1 MRRHLVLGSTRELST
16 VSVVSALCGAYASV
30 LIMTSTFLAK
40 AAEGSGSGVAVV
52 LGVVAT
58 VFVLIAVYVS
68 AVVITNGVDT
78 VLAGRLAQIALLR
91 LLGARARSLRRAV
104 VRTTTLTGLAGALV
118 GVLLGTLVTDVFL
131 AVLVARGTMPHAA
144 YPVASPLLGLPVL
157 TMVLASAA
165 AGRIGSRGVL
175 TISPAA
181 AMSSVSVTPTLTRRT
196 SIVRLVVAT
205 LLIVGGAAMLAAAAL
220 LGESGIAAGF
230 FVAFVGSAT
239 SGTGLLVGAR
249 FVIPRLVATVGWAAL
264 GHGPVSRVAVRNA
277 VKDPLRTTRSTMGL
291 VIGVTLVTTFASGLK
306 ALQLSVDSW
315 KGLSPGQREQARML
329 LSTTTTVMIAIVVI
343 SSVIS
348 AVGFVS
354 TMSLTVIQRQREI
367 GLLRALGLTRR
378 QVARMITLEAA
389 ALSGTA
395 AAFGIALG
403 VVYGSV
409 GAQALVGSMTSGF
422 VWGLPWKVLAVVAAA
437 SVVLVLASARP
448 PARRAIRVT
457 PIEALR
463 IA

>member
-1 MRRHLVLGSTRELST
+1 MRRHLVLGSMRELST
-16 VSVVSALCGAYASV
+16 ISVVSGLCAAYASV

-40 AAEGSGSGVAVV
+40 SADDAGSGVAVL
-52 LGVVAT
+52 LGVVST

-91 LLGARARSLRRAV
+91 LLGARGRSLRRAV
-104 VRTTTLTGLAGALV
+104 IRTTTLTGVVGALV
-118 GVLLGTLVTDVFL
+118 GVLLGALVTDVFL
-131 AVLVARGTMPHAA
+131 AVLVARGTMPQAA

-157 TMVLASAA
+157 TMALASAG
-165 AGRIGSRGVL
+165 AGWIGSRGVL

-181 AMSSVSVTPTLTRRT
+181 AMSSVAVTPTLPRRRPT
-196 SIVRLVVAT
+196 VRGVLAT
-205 LLIVGGAAMLAAAAL
+205 LLIAGGAAMLVAATL
-220 LGESGIAAGF
+220 LGEAPTAAGF

-249 FVIPRLVATVGWAAL
+249 FVIPRLVAAVGWAAL
-264 GHGPVSRVAVRNA
+264 GHGPVARVAARNA

-306 ALQLSVDSW
+306 ALQLSVGSW
-315 KGLSPGQREQARML
+315 DGLSAGQREQTRTL
-329 LSTTTTVMIAIVVI
+329 LSTTTTIMIAIVVI

-354 TMSLTVIQRQREI
+354 TMSLTVIQRRHEI
-367 GLLRALGLTRR
+367 GLLRALGLTRH
-378 QVARMITLEAA
+378 QVASMITLEAA

-409 GAQALVGSMTSGF
+409 GAQALVGSLTSGF
-422 VWGLPWKVLAVVAAA
+422 VWGLPWKVLALIAAA
-437 SVVLVLASARP
+437 SILLVIASARP

-463 IA
+463 VA